1 MCWKQLLTTRSNHRR
16 CPIKELALQ
25 NFAKFRRKHMC
36 WSLFFNKVADLR
48 PQVCLTLLKKR
59 LRQRRFPLN
68 FVKFLRTPFSQ
79 NTSEQVL
86 LTALTKAVL
95 ENFVKF
101 PVTKSFKHS
110 CQGSL
115 TGVFSDIC
123 EDSSCSFLQKSLSNC
138 CY

>member
-1 MCWKQLLTTRSNHRR
+1 
-16 CPIKELALQ
+16 
-25 NFAKFRRKHMC
+25 MC

-110 CQGSL
+110 C
-115 TGVFSDIC
+115 
-123 EDSSCSFLQKSLSNC
+123 
-138 CY
+138 